1 MICRIEDNPYHI
13 SLHGDRSSAEK
24 PALLMLH
31 GFMGSGKSFAHLA
44 EALSEFC
51 RPVTLDLLGH
61 GRSGGGTDPDRYRA
75 ARQADDLH
83 RLIRH
88 LDLHPLYLHGYS
100 MGARLALHF
109 ALSRGDR
116 LRGLILESANPGL
129 KTLEERSE
137 RRNTDEKRA
146 RAIEKNFG
154 QFLEE
159 WRNLPLFHPPDE
171 ADPGGE
177 EIPPYRRR
185 LVSYRAIQSAQRP
198 RRMAASLRGFGTGR
212 MPAVWDRLGELDLP
226 TLILAGKG
234 DRKYCEL
241 SSEINTMIPGS
252 RMEMVPGA
260 GHRVHLDQ
268 PRRFRNIVHTFI
280 TNRENHED

>member
-1 MICRIEDNPYHI
+1 MICRIDDIPYHY

-31 GFMGSGKSFAHLA
+31 GFMGSGKSFAHLT
-44 EALSEFC
+44 ETLSDFC

-61 GRSGGGTDPDRYRA
+61 GRSGGGTDPERYRT
-75 ARQADDLH
+75 ARQADDLR

-100 MGARLALHF
+100 MGGRLALHY
-109 ALSRGDR
+109 ALSRGNR
-116 LRGLILESANPGL
+116 LRGLILESVNPGL
-129 KTLEERSE
+129 KTPEERSE
-137 RRNTDEKRA
+137 RRNTDEQRA
-146 RAIEKNFG
+146 RAIEKDFG

-177 EIPPYRRR
+177 RIPSYRRR
-185 LVSYRAIQSAQRP
+185 LMSYRAIQSAQRP
-198 RRMAASLRGFGTGR
+198 RQMAASLRGFGTGH

-226 TLILAGKG
+226 TLILAGEG

-252 RMEMVPGA
+252 RMERVPGA

-268 PRRFRNIVHTFI
+268 PRRFRDIVHTFL
-280 TNRENHED
+280 TNRNSHED